1 MNLSM
6 HVGRLI
12 RVETY
17 EGARQGRFQGLTSTH
32 LYLHDGMRREI
43 DLCKITGVSEPRL
56 EQCLDDCE
64 LAS

>member
-17 EGARQGRFQGLTSTH
+17 EGARQGRFEGLTKTH
-32 LYLHDGMRREI
+32 LYLYDGFHREI
-43 DLCKITGVSEPRL
+43 DLCKITDVSEPRL
-56 EQCLDDCE
+56 EQCLE
-64 LAS
+64 SE